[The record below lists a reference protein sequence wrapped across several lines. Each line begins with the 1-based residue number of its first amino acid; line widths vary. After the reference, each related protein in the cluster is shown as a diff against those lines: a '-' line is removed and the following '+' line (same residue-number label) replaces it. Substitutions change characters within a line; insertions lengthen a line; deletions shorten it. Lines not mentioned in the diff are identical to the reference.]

1 MNKLLLQ
8 IFVGILIFVCVIFGI
23 ANSAITDGQF
33 VCNRYILNTYLY
45 IILTLNLL
53 ALQVLIMEYKN
64 VLFQPNLLLFFGI
77 FILILISIVAMH
89 KISPKQIIIKH
100 IVWLMFIIL
109 MGLLFYPMYSLYTHR
124 KGYIASTML
133 TTILLF
139 IGLSAVAYIRPDL
152 ISLSWGPVLL
162 ASLIGVIVLEVLMLI
177 FNKGYTT
184 SSKWFRLIS
193 YFVVGIFMIFILYD
207 TKRLQIN
214 ATKCVVA
221 DYISESLKLFLDI
234 WNIFVRLL
242 SLGR

>member
-1 MNKLLLQ
+1 
-8 IFVGILIFVCVIFGI
+8 
-23 ANSAITDGQF
+23 
-33 VCNRYILNTYLY
+33 
-45 IILTLNLL
+45 
-53 ALQVLIMEYKN
+53 MEYKN
-64 VLFQPNLLLFFGI
+64 VLFQPNLLLFFGV

-89 KISPKQIIIKH
+89 KISPKQIVIKH

-124 KGYIASTML
+124 KCYIASTML

>member
-1 MNKLLLQ
+1 
-8 IFVGILIFVCVIFGI
+8 
-23 ANSAITDGQF
+23 
-33 VCNRYILNTYLY
+33 
-45 IILTLNLL
+45 
-53 ALQVLIMEYKN
+53 
-64 VLFQPNLLLFFGI
+64 
-77 FILILISIVAMH
+77 
-89 KISPKQIIIKH
+89 
-100 IVWLMFIIL
+100 
-109 MGLLFYPMYSLYTHR
+109 
-124 KGYIASTML
+124 
-133 TTILLF
+133 
-139 IGLSAVAYIRPDL
+139 
-152 ISLSWGPVLL
+152 
-162 ASLIGVIVLEVLMLI
+162 VLMLI